1 MIFIGSRL
9 TINKVKGYN
18 HIMSEEQKQLTN
30 KDILAS
36 KGLVEIYDPAV
47 GAYRQVKKEDAE
59 KLLANLKE
67 LEKSLK
73 G

>member
-1 MIFIGSRL
+1 
-9 TINKVKGYN
+9 
-18 HIMSEEQKQLTN
+18 MSEEQKQLTN